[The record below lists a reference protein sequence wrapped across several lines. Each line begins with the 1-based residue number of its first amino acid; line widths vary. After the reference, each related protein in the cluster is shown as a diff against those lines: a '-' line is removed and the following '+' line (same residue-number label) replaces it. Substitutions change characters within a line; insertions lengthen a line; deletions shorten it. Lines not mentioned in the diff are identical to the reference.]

1 MSSLHS
7 VCVYCGSSA
16 RVRDVYLAAAGE
28 MGRALAGRGLTIVYG
43 GGRTGLMGALADAAL
58 AAGGAVIG
66 VIPDHFYTADRAH
79 SGLTALHVVAS
90 MHERKARM
98 AGLSQGFLALPG
110 GYGTFEE
117 LFEILTWAQIGLH
130 THPIG
135 LLNTQGYFDPLLALI
150 DHAGAE
156 GFLEK
161 ARPVRPIAEP
171 EPLRLLGRLI
181 EAEHAAK
188 EESG

>member
-1 MSSLHS
+1 MRNI
-7 VCVYCGSSA
+7 CVYCGSSA
-16 RVRDVYLAAAGE
+16 RVRQAYLDAAAG
-28 MGRALAGRGLTIVYG
+28 MGRALAAHGLTIIYG
-43 GGRTGLMGALADAAL
+43 GGRTGLMGSLADAAL

-66 VIPDHFYTADRAH
+66 VIPDHFHTAELAH
-79 SGLTALHVVAS
+79 PGLTALHVVAG

-130 THPIG
+130 ARPIG
-135 LLNTQGYFDPLLALI
+135 LLNAQGYFDPLLALI
-150 DHAGAE
+150 EHAGAE

-161 ARPVRPIAEP
+161 ARPVRPIAEADP
-171 EPLRLLGRLI
+171 ERLLARLM
-181 EAEHAAK
+181 ESDPAAQ
-188 EESG
+188 EDSG

>member
-1 MSSLHS
+1 
-7 VCVYCGSSA
+7 
-16 RVRDVYLAAAGE
+16 
-28 MGRALAGRGLTIVYG
+28 MGRALAARGLTDRVWRRPHRPD
-43 GGRTGLMGALADAAL
+43 GRPGRRSTGRRRRRHRRHPRPFLHGRS
-58 AAGGAVIG
+58 GPQRV
-66 VIPDHFYTADRAH
+66 DRVD
-79 SGLTALHVVAS
+79 VVAG

-161 ARPVRPIAEP
+161 ARPVRPIVEP

-188 EESG
+188 EEQG

>member
-1 MSSLHS
+1 MSSSRS

-16 RVRDVYLAAAGE
+16 RVREIYLAAAAE
-28 MGRALAGRGLTIVYG
+28 MGRALASRGHTIVYG

-66 VIPDHFYTADRAH
+66 VIPNHFYTAELAH
-79 SGLTALHVVAS
+79 TGLTALHVVAG

-98 AGLSQGFLALPG
+98 ADLSQAFLALPG

-130 THPIG
+130 DHPVG
-135 LLNTQGYFDPLLALI
+135 LLNTQGYFDPLLNLI
-150 DHAGAE
+150 DHAGTE

-161 ARPVRPIAEP
+161 AHPVRPIAEP
-171 EPLRLLGRLI
+171 DPESLLAHLMQVRST
-181 EAEHAAK
+181 AE
-188 EESG
+188 EEGT

>member
-1 MSSLHS
+1 MSSLRS
-7 VCVYCGSSA
+7 VCVYCGSSP
-16 RVRDVYLAAAGE
+16 RVRPAYLAAAAE
-28 MGRALAGRGLTIVYG
+28 MGRALATHGLTVVYG
-43 GGRTGLMGALADAAL
+43 GGRSGLMGAMADAAL
-58 AAGGAVIG
+58 AGGGAVIG
-66 VIPDHFYTADRAH
+66 VIPDHFYAADLAH
-79 SGLTALHVVAS
+79 NGLTALHIVGS

-130 THPIG
+130 DHPIG

-150 DHAGAE
+150 EHAGAE

-161 ARPVRPIAEP
+161 ARPVRPVAEADP
-171 EPLRLLGRLI
+171 HRLLERLLR
-181 EAEHAAK
+181 AAHAAE
-188 EESG
+188 EESR